1 MNSPDSDSGGGGTSV
16 GLQSPPQEKLLDRIV
31 KSYCPNKSTIHY
43 ERFFPNDALCRLVTE
58 DTIITEDEFVAWI
71 LKEAPKLFLICV
83 RLKLKPRRVY
93 ESLTQFKKLKFTD
106 QNLPI
111 QDLES
116 EDCQFREYFIPYC
129 RTSSFFSDFFDEQ
142 WKFLCPFFKDTPGDY
157 SLHER
162 HILPFI
168 EKDSQGKA
176 GAFGQVHKVT
186 IHEAHRHPTIGQDL
200 VREALSELRGLADGL
215 RRLHIYEPDQFSQT
229 EDQSALNPSEANID
243 GINNAKIPNIHVEE
257 VGGQTVIGRDESGNQ
272 SIRHGDLKPENILR
286 FLDSHTKDNSGRC
299 SIGNLKIADLGLAK
313 RHVVAT
319 EYRAQKTST
328 MYGTALYE
336 APEAARS
343 LEKKARSRLYDVWS
357 MGCIIFE
364 FVLWM
369 LHGNEMVTE
378 LHDRLKKGSNQY
390 FELST
395 GMAGTARVHRTV
407 TQWMQ
412 YLQENDPDCREN
424 TVIGDLLRLVK
435 TKLLVVDL
443 PPGGHS
449 GGNGQLVPT
458 RPFQPPPPGE
468 DKTNYRC
475 TAEGLLRELDEISH
489 KMNDDSGYTLSG
501 KEITRTAKADYTLP
515 PLEDWEYPVDNDF
528 AGKAVNQLETTA
540 LRPLL
545 PHSPLCW
552 RCSNLNFWKGGF
564 AIEDKIEDLYGR
576 SQACLFC
583 QMLWNAHRKFGL
595 SKTQKVRFERHEST
609 LKLSGTESTLPT
621 FCILRSPKLHTPL
634 PIQIGFP
641 QLPQPGTNIFFSL
654 LRLWLQDC
662 DDGHKGCGTPKL
674 ASLPTRLIDV
684 GTTDSPRLRLLE
696 TNDLKLDGQRYIA
709 LSHPW
714 GDQKKHPPFSTLKR
728 DPSGQGRELEE
739 FKKAIPSDQLPAT
752 FRDAA
757 ITTRA
762 LNIRY
767 LWIDSLCIIQGED
780 GDFSEESKRMEDVF
794 SCAYCVLAASR
805 ATGQHDGFLQPIN
818 QREYITFPGT
828 AGNPFYV
835 CENIDDFSGDVLEGS
850 LNTRGWVLQ
859 ERALARRT
867 IFFTERQAYFEC
879 GKGVR
884 CQSLTNMHNNMSDFL
899 GDPNF
904 PNKAVSVQRGL
915 RIRYFQDLYKQY
927 SRLNFT
933 HIEDR
938 PFAIEGLENRL
949 RTAYETG
956 GAYGIFD
963 DGLGKGLFHRS
974 LLWQRGEDEPA
985 PGLLR
990 IVFPLGRRVAVP
1002 TWSWM
1007 AYRGGIDYVDP
1018 PFDQTVW
1025 EKEDIHPPRIKS
1037 NTSSLHGNARME
1049 LLATVRWFNTPDHQD
1064 GELKLVYDT
1073 GENKPSGMR
1082 LQCVVVAKSK
1092 EGQTF
1097 QEKKCYVL
1105 LVSPL
1110 DTPVDGGYHIY
1121 ERVGAGA
1128 MLGRFISFNEPSQQ
1142 VKIR

>member
-1 MNSPDSDSGGGGTSV
+1 MNSSDSDDSGSDISV
-16 GLQSPPQEKLLDRIV
+16 SPELPPQKKLLDRIV
-31 KSYCPNKSTIHY
+31 ESYCLSKSNGRD
-43 ERFFPNDALCRLVTE
+43 ERFFPNNALSRLVTE
-58 DTIITEDEFVAWI
+58 DTIITELSSGKFRIDDIYTERRDRDEFVEWI

-83 RLKLKPRRVY
+83 RVKLSPKRIF
-93 ESLTQFKKLKFTD
+93 ESLTRFKERRFTD
-106 QNLPI
+106 QELPI
-111 QDLES
+111 QDLE
-116 EDCQFREYFIPYC
+116 
-129 RTSSFFSDFFDEQ
+129 
-142 WKFLCPFFKDTPGDY
+142 
-157 SLHER
+157 

-168 EKDSQGKA
+168 EKDSQSKT
-176 GAFGQVHKVT
+176 GAFSSVFKVT
-186 IHEAHRHPTIGQDL
+186 IHEAHRHPTIGQVALKEIQTSHDSAPEHRQGITTGEVWEVEARALSMVNVLEHDHIVRCIATIRKGDKRYFMFPWASGGSLREFWEENHKPDLTKDL
-200 VREALSELRGLADGL
+200 VREVLSELRGLADGL
-215 RRLHIYEPDQFSQT
+215 RRLHIYEPEQFSQA
-229 EDQSALNPSEANID
+229 EDQSDSNLPEAYSEN
-243 GINNAKIPNIHVEE
+243 INNAEIPNIHVEE
-257 VGGQTVIGRDESGNQ
+257 VGGQAVIGRDESGHQ

-286 FLDSHTKDNSGRC
+286 FLNSQTKDSNSLC

-336 APEAARS
+336 APEAAQS

-357 MGCIIFE
+357 MGCIMFE

-369 LHGNEMVTE
+369 LHGNELVTQ
-378 LHDRLKKGSNQY
+378 LHDRLKKESNQY
-390 FELST
+390 FELPT
-395 GMAGTARVHRTV
+395 GMAGTARVHKTV

-412 YLQENDPDCREN
+412 YLQENDPDCGEN
-424 TVIGDLLRLVK
+424 TAIGDLLRLIK
-435 TKLLVVDL
+435 TKLLVVNL

-475 TAEGLLRELDEISH
+475 TAEGLLNALDNISH
-489 KMNDDSGYTLSG
+489 KMNDDSRYTLSG
-501 KEITRTAKADYTLP
+501 ESRHNIKP
-515 PLEDWEYPVDNDF
+515 PSTIPEASDEANSS
-528 AGKAVNQLETTA
+528 
-540 LRPLL
+540 LR
-545 PHSPLCW
+545 
-552 RCSNLNFWKGGF
+552 
-564 AIEDKIEDLYGR
+564 I
-576 SQACLFC
+576 
-583 QMLWNAHRKFGL
+583 
-595 SKTQKVRFERHEST
+595 
-609 LKLSGTESTLPT
+609 
-621 FCILRSPKLHTPL
+621 
-634 PIQIGFP
+634 
-641 QLPQPGTNIFFSL
+641 PGTN
-654 LRLWLQDC
+654 
-662 DDGHKGCGTPKL
+662 
-674 ASLPTRLIDV
+674 
-684 GTTDSPRLRLLE
+684 
-696 TNDLKLDGQRYIA
+696 
-709 LSHPW
+709 
-714 GDQKKHPPFSTLKR
+714 
-728 DPSGQGRELEE
+728 
-739 FKKAIPSDQLPAT
+739 
-752 FRDAA
+752 
-757 ITTRA
+757 
-762 LNIRY
+762 
-767 LWIDSLCIIQGED
+767 SLCIIQGED

-867 IFFTERQAYFEC
+867 IFFTERQTYFEC

-904 PNKAVSVQRGL
+904 PKKAISVQRGL

-990 IVFPLGRRVAVP
+990 IVFPSGRKVAVP

-1018 PFDQTVW
+1018 PFDQTIW

-1037 NTSSLHGNARME
+1037 NTSSLHGHDRME
-1049 LLATVRWFNTPDHQD
+1049 LLAAVRWFNAPDDQD
-1064 GELKLVYDT
+1064 KELKLVYDT
-1073 GENKPSGMR
+1073 GENKLGDMR
-1082 LQCVVVAKSK
+1082 LP
-1092 EGQTF
+1092 
-1097 QEKKCYVL
+1097 
-1105 LVSPL
+1105 SPL

-1121 ERVGAGA
+1121 ERVGAGV
-1128 MLGRFISFNEPSQQ
+1128 MPGRFISFDEPSQQ